1 MRKIVALIVLGALAV
16 AVPAHADK
24 PHHPPPKPAK
34 PKPPKPP
41 RCAPHNA
48 GYKATGT
55 LVASSLAPIGHHRFS
70 GTIEVDVTKANHHA
84 PTGEQTFTLSGAK
97 VKFHRGID
105 PAAPA
110 AGSKVGLHGK
120 ITELPKSTA
129 SRRRSQSAR
138 STSAR
143 RGGLIPRAPRI
154 RLTRPIRPI
163 QPIHPITTLLA
174 GRSTTPQ
181 GLRSGEFCRSAR
193 DRGRSVREPF
203 RGRSNLKP

>member
-16 AVPAHADK
+16 AVPARADK
-24 PHHPPPKPAK
+24 PHHPPSPPPKPTK

-55 LVASSLAPIGHHRFS
+55 LVASSLAPVGHHRFS

-97 VKFHRGID
+97 VKVHRGID

-120 ITELPKSTA
+120 ITELPKSCPADSFTPVITIDKVDIGPPRRPHPPRPPHPPHPAHPTHPSHPHPPGGPQYDPARA
-129 SRRRSQSAR
+129 S
-138 STSAR
+138 
-143 RGGLIPRAPRI
+143 
-154 RLTRPIRPI
+154 
-163 QPIHPITTLLA
+163 
-174 GRSTTPQ
+174 
-181 GLRSGEFCRSAR
+181 
-193 DRGRSVREPF
+193 
-203 RGRSNLKP
+203 